1 MARANATRCCSP
13 PESVVTLRSSSGV
26 ISITSATCPKV
37 NIHPQSGWPITVEQ
51 ISAHFQMRKQGE
63 VLRDV
68 ADATET
74 RWKIQS
80 FSGIKDHLVV
90 ELHCSSERPTKT
102 GYQIEKRVFPA
113 PDGPK
118 IPAIGRS
125 NIASTPKR
133 NQPAVAGYCEVAGSS
148 GAFAHR
154 DNLTAENSDEDD
166 ADRNEQERQCGSVV
180 AELNVLIN
188 GQ

>member
-1 MARANATRCCSP
+1 
-13 PESVVTLRSSSGV
+13 
-26 ISITSATCPKV
+26 
-37 NIHPQSGWPITVEQ
+37 
-51 ISAHFQMRKQGE
+51 MRKEGE

-80 FSGIKDHLVV
+80 ISGIKDHLVV
-90 ELHCSSERPTKT
+90 ELDCSSDRPAKT
-102 GYQIEKRVFPA
+102 GYQVEKRRFSRP
-113 PDGPK
+113 GWPK
-118 IPAIGRS
+118 IPVIGWS
-125 NIASTPKR
+125 NIPSVSKR
-133 NQPAVAGYCEVAGSS
+133 NQPAAAGYCEVAGSS

-154 DNLTAENSDEDD
+154 DNLTAQNGDEDD
-166 ADRNEQERQCGSVV
+166 ADRNEQEGQCGSVV